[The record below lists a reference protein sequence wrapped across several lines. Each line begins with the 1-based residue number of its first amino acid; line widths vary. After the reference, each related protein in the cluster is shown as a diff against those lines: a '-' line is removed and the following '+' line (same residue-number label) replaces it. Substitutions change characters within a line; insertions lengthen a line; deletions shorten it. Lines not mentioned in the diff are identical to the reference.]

1 MPPKAIR
8 KTSSADLNPAKVKTF
23 EQVAGKLTQKPAPED
38 PNELAR
44 REEQK
49 RRMAENDKR
58 REEKKQKVEQ
68 AKARH
73 KADMEREDRLAQIAA
88 IEEEKKAE
96 SGTGKSKAQ
105 GRHGERGPTCSNC
118 RNR

>member
-1 MPPKAIR
+1 MGNAVLVDGTENSWNLIYLATAVLMHKDHDVLRNLPMPSKAIR

-49 RRMAENDKR
+49 RRMEAQDAILFGKLKPEDKP
-58 REEKKQKVEQ
+58 
-68 AKARH
+68 
-73 KADMEREDRLAQIAA
+73 
-88 IEEEKKAE
+88 
-96 SGTGKSKAQ
+96 KSSTLSRNSPK
-105 GRHGERGPTCSNC
+105 PTHLL
-118 RNR
+118 